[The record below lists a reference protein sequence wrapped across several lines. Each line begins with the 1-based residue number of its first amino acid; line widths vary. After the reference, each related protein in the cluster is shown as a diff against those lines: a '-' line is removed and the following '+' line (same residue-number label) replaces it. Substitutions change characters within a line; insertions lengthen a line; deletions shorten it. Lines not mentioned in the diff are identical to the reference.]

1 MSKCRRKKWLPEY
14 GTYINVSILQYLKV
28 RIMKIM
34 THMENAD
41 KVLKEIIRI
50 QKCKC
55 IYTKNSWQAWEKISK
70 LIVV

>member
-1 MSKCRRKKWLPEY
+1 
-14 GTYINVSILQYLKV
+14 
-28 RIMKIM
+28 MKIM

-50 QKCKC
+50 QKCKW